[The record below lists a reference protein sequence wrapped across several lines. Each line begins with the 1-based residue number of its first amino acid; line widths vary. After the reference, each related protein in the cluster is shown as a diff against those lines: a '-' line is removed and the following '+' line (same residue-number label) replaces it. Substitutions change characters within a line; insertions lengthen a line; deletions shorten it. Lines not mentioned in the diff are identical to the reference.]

1 MTLEQ
6 DFLDGLKAI
15 IDMRGEKNAP
25 LSKRSGMGDTGI
37 RDLFRN
43 GSMPKVTNA
52 KAIADQL
59 NVTIDDI
66 FRASNGVEALKEPS
80 RTTNF
85 PAIPRYSAIHSLF
98 QRIFTL

>member
-25 LSKRSGMGDTGI
+25 LSKRSGMGDTVI

-43 GSMPKVTNA
+43 GSMPNVAGRKVC
-52 KAIADQL
+52 Q
-59 NVTIDDI
+59 
-66 FRASNGVEALKEPS
+66 NGTKGL
-80 RTTNF
+80 
-85 PAIPRYSAIHSLF
+85 SL
-98 QRIFTL
+98 RNYL